1 MTAGSNGSAFFD
13 KTYNEALALTEET
26 HDYLSEIQGN
36 VVGADSPIEDLC
48 LRCEAFRLTTR
59 LMQVVAWLLTQRA
72 IHAGELSVSE
82 VADGTQYRL
91 GATAVCRDDSHHRH
105 PAIPAALTDMLDRS
119 LNLYI
124 RVERLDEMTHRS
136 VH

>member
-26 HDYLSEIQGN
+26 HAYLSEIQGN
-36 VVGADSPIEDLC
+36 TVGSASPVDDLC

-59 LMQVVAWLLTQRA
+59 LMQVVAWLLIQRA
-72 IHAGELSVSE
+72 IHAGELSASE
-82 VADGTQYRL
+82 VAEGDQYRL

-105 PAIPAALTDMLDRS
+105 PAIPATMTNMLDRS
-119 LNLYI
+119 LSQYI
-124 RVERLDEMTHRS
+124 RIERLDELMHHS
-136 VH
+136 IH

>member
-26 HDYLSEIQGN
+26 HAYLSEIQGN
-36 VVGADSPIEDLC
+36 TVGSASPVDDLC

-59 LMQVVAWLLTQRA
+59 LMQVVAWLLIQRA
-72 IHAGELSVSE
+72 IHAGEMSASE
-82 VADGTQYRL
+82 VAEGDQYRL
-91 GATAVCRDDSHHRH
+91 GAMAVCRDDSHHRH
-105 PAIPAALTDMLDRS
+105 PAIPATMTDMLDRS

-124 RVERLDEMTHRS
+124 QIERLDELMHHS
-136 VH
+136 IH

>member
-26 HDYLSEIQGN
+26 HAYLSEIQGN
-36 VVGADSPIEDLC
+36 TVGSESPVDDLC

-59 LMQVVAWLLTQRA
+59 LMQVVAWLLIQRA
-72 IHAGELSVSE
+72 IHAGELSASE
-82 VADGTQYRL
+82 VAEGDQYRL
-91 GATAVCRDDSHHRH
+91 GATTVCRDDSHHRH
-105 PAIPAALTDMLDRS
+105 PAIPATMTDMLDRS

-124 RVERLDEMTHRS
+124 RIERLDELMHS
-136 VH
+136 SIH

>member
-26 HDYLSEIQGN
+26 HAYLSEIQGN

-91 GATAVCRDDSHHRH
+91 GATDVCRDDSHHRH
-105 PAIPAALTDMLDRS
+105 PAIPSTLTEMLDRS

-124 RVERLDEMTHRS
+124 RIERLDELMHRS